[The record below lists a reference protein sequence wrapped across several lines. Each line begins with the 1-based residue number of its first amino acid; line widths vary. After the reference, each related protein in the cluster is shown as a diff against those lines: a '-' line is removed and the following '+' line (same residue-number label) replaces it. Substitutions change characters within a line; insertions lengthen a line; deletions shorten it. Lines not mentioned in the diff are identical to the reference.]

1 MKPIFAKPTF
11 WIGLLLRVALVALVI
26 PHASQVWYVPF
37 MEVTS
42 RHLSWDPWAVF
53 IQAGGAE
60 RAFPYGYA
68 MWIAFLPLTWAAN
81 LVHLPTAVAYG
92 CTLVLADIA
101 LLFTLRA
108 LFEVKDRLLLALY
121 WLSPVIIFAVYFL
134 GANDLVPVALLCSS
148 LLALRERRNRL
159 AGAICGAAVSAKLSM
174 LLALPLIAI
183 YLYRNKSMRR
193 HVAEFAL
200 GLAAALLLLEVPFF
214 LSSNAVAMLIHN
226 PELAKAR
233 EFALGIGNDRTLI
246 VLPVAYLLMLYSCWR
261 IRRISFDLLHVL
273 LGVAFFLVLLM
284 TPAAPGWFVWVMPL
298 LVYYQAMSA
307 RVSVA
312 LVSAFSIAYIFTAL
326 LTSPPPVI
334 MGATLEQ
341 TAHLG
346 MDLHAHPQAI
356 NIVNSVLIAF
366 GLILVWRIW
375 REAVRQNDYFRL
387 SRKPVVIGIAGD
399 SGAGKDTLVDS
410 IIGLLG
416 QHSVVRVSG
425 DDYHHW
431 DRHKPMW
438 QVMTHLNP
446 RANNLERFGADVL
459 SLANGRS
466 VQARHYDHASG
477 KMSKPHTVASNDFVI
492 ASGLHAL
499 YQPLLRERYDLTIF
513 LDIDEGLRRYFKIQR
528 DVHKRGH
535 SLEAVLASIEKRT
548 GDAERFV
555 HPQAAHAD
563 LVLSLQPIHPR
574 ILKDP
579 SDDRPLRFKLV
590 VSSRHG
596 LHEQSLERMLVG
608 ICGLHV
614 DTVLVGD
621 ESTVEMTIEGET
633 IADDV
638 AMAAQHLIP
647 RAAVLLDQPPRWE
660 DGIAG
665 LMQLMVLS
673 HLTQALQKR
682 LK

>member
-1 MKPIFAKPTF
+1 MKPIFAHPTF
-11 WIGLLLRVALVALVI
+11 WLGLLLRVALVALVI

-42 RHLSWDPWAVF
+42 RHLSWDPWTIF
-53 IQAGGAE
+53 IQAGGVE

-68 MWIAFLPLTWAAN
+68 MWVAFLPLTLVAN
-81 LVHLPTAVAYG
+81 LTHLPTAVAYG
-92 CTLVLADIA
+92 GTLVLADIA
-101 LLFTLRA
+101 LLLILGA
-108 LFEVKDRLLLALY
+108 LFNLKNRLLLSLY

-134 GANDLVPVALLCSS
+134 GANDLVPVALLCGA
-148 LLALRERRNRL
+148 LLTLRERRNGL
-159 AGAICGAAVSAKLSM
+159 AGVICGAAVSAKLSM

-193 HVAEFAL
+193 HCAEFAL
-200 GLAAALLLLEVPFF
+200 GLTAVLLLLEVPFL
-214 LSSNAVAMLIHN
+214 LSSNAVAMLVHN
-226 PELAKAR
+226 PELGKAWD
-233 EFALGIGNDRTLI
+233 FSLGIGNDRALI
-246 VLPVAYLLMLYSCWR
+246 VLPAAYLLMLYSCWR

-298 LVYYQAMSA
+298 LVYYQAMSG
-307 RVSVA
+307 RVSIA
-312 LVSAFSIAYIFTAL
+312 LVSAFSVAYILTAL
-326 LTSPPPVI
+326 LTSPPPIV

-341 TAHLG
+341 ARFVLN
-346 MDLHAHPQAI
+346 LHAYPQVV
-356 NIVNSVLIAF
+356 NVVNSVLIAF
-366 GLILVWRIW
+366 GLILIWRIW

-416 QHSVVRVSG
+416 AHSVVRVSG

-446 RANNLERFGADVL
+446 RANNLERFATDVM

-528 DVHKRGH
+528 DVHKRRH
-535 SLEAVLASIEKRT
+535 SLETVLASIEKRT
-548 GDAERFV
+548 CDAERFV
-555 HPQAAHAD
+555 HPQAVHAD

-579 SDDRPLRFKLV
+579 SDDKPLRFKLV

-596 LHEQSLERMLVG
+596 LHEQSLERTLVG

-621 ESTVEMTIEGET
+621 ESTVKMTIEGET
-633 IADDV
+633 VAEDV
-638 AMAAQHLIP
+638 AMAAQQLIP
-647 RAAVLLDQPPRWE
+647 RAAVLLDQPPCWE

>member
-1 MKPIFAKPTF
+1 MKPILGNPTF
-11 WIGLLLRVALVALVI
+11 WLGLILRVALVALVT
-26 PHASQVWYVPF
+26 PHATEIWYVPF

-42 RHLSWDPWAVF
+42 RQLSWDPWTLF
-53 IQAGGAE
+53 IQAGGVE

-68 MWIAFLPLTWAAN
+68 MWIAFLPLTLVAN
-81 LVHLPTAVAYG
+81 LTHLPTAAAYG
-92 CTLVLADIA
+92 GTLVLADIA
-101 LLFTLRA
+101 LLLTLKA
-108 LFEVKDRLLLALY
+108 LFDVKEKLLLSLY
-121 WLSPVIIFAVYFL
+121 WLSPVVIFAVYFL
-134 GANDLVPVALLCSS
+134 GANDLIPVALLCCA
-148 LLALRERRNRL
+148 LLALKTRKNGL
-159 AGAICGAAVSAKLSM
+159 AGMICGAAVSAKLSM
-174 LLALPLIAI
+174 LLALPVIGI

-193 HVAEFAL
+193 HCAAFAL
-200 GLAAALLLLEVPFF
+200 GLLVVLLLLEVPFL
-214 LSSNAVAMLIHN
+214 LSGNAVAMLVHN
-226 PELAKAR
+226 PELGKAW
-233 EFALGIGNDRTLI
+233 EFALGIGGDRALI
-246 VLPVAYLLMLYSCWR
+246 VLPAAYLLMLYSCWR
-261 IRRISFDLLHVL
+261 IKRVSFDLLHVL

-298 LVYYQAMSA
+298 LVYYQAMSG
-307 RVSVA
+307 RVSIV
-312 LVSAFSIAYIFTAL
+312 LVSAFSIAYILTAL
-326 LTSPPPVI
+326 LTSPLPLV
-334 MGATLEQ
+334 MGATLEK
-341 TAHLG
+341 THLALN
-346 MDLHAHPQAI
+346 LHAYPRVI
-356 NIVNSVLIAF
+356 NIVDSVLIAF
-366 GLILVWRIW
+366 GLVLVWRIW

-446 RANNLERFGADVL
+446 RANNLERFATDVL

-528 DVHKRGH
+528 DVHKRRH
-535 SLEAVLASIEKRT
+535 SLETVLASIEKRT

-579 SDDRPLRFKLV
+579 GDDRPLRFKLV

-596 LHEQSLERMLVG
+596 LHEQSLERTLVG

-621 ESTVEMTIEGET
+621 ESTVKMTIEGET
-633 IADDV
+633 NADDV
-638 AMAAQHLIP
+638 AMAAQRLIP

-665 LMQLMVLS
+665 LMQLMVLA

>member
-1 MKPIFAKPTF
+1 MKPILGNPTF
-11 WIGLLLRVALVALVI
+11 WLGLILRVALVALVT
-26 PHASQVWYVPF
+26 PHATEIWYAPF

-42 RHLSWDPWAVF
+42 RQLSWDPWTLF
-53 IQAGGAE
+53 IQAGGVE

-68 MWIAFLPLTWAAN
+68 MWIAFLPLTLVAN
-81 LVHLPTAVAYG
+81 LTHLPTAAAYG
-92 CTLVLADIA
+92 GTLVLADIA
-101 LLFTLRA
+101 LLFTLKA
-108 LFEVKDRLLLALY
+108 LFDVKEKLLLFLY
-121 WLSPVIIFAVYFL
+121 WLSPVVIFAVYFL
-134 GANDLVPVALLCSS
+134 GANDLIPVALLCCA
-148 LLALRERRNRL
+148 LLALKTRKNGL
-159 AGAICGAAVSAKLSM
+159 AGMICGAAVSAKLSM
-174 LLALPLIAI
+174 LLALPVIGI

-193 HVAEFAL
+193 HCAAFAL
-200 GLAAALLLLEVPFF
+200 GLLVVLLLLEVPFL
-214 LSSNAVAMLIHN
+214 LSGNAVAMLFHN
-226 PELAKAR
+226 PELGKAW
-233 EFALGIGNDRTLI
+233 EFALGIGGDRALI
-246 VLPVAYLLMLYSCWR
+246 VLPAAYLLMLYSCWR
-261 IRRISFDLLHVL
+261 IKRVSFDLLHVL

-298 LVYYQAMSA
+298 LVYYQAMSG
-307 RVSVA
+307 RVSIV
-312 LVSAFSIAYIFTAL
+312 LVSAFSIAYILTAL
-326 LTSPPPVI
+326 LTSPLPRV
-334 MGATLEQ
+334 MGATLEK
-341 TAHLG
+341 THLALN
-346 MDLHAHPQAI
+346 LHAYPRVI
-356 NIVNSVLIAF
+356 NIVDSVLIAF
-366 GLILVWRIW
+366 GLVLVWRIW

-446 RANNLERFGADVL
+446 RANNLERFAADVL

-528 DVHKRGH
+528 DVHKRRH
-535 SLEAVLASIEKRT
+535 SLETVLASIEKRT

-579 SDDRPLRFKLV
+579 GDDRPLRFKLV

-596 LHEQSLERMLVG
+596 LHEQSLERTLVG

-621 ESTVEMTIEGET
+621 ESTVKMTIEGET
-633 IADDV
+633 NADDV
-638 AMAAQHLIP
+638 AMAAQRLIP

-665 LMQLMVLS
+665 LMQLMVLA

>member
-1 MKPIFAKPTF
+1 MRPIFSNPTF
-11 WIGLLLRVALVALVI
+11 WLGLLLRVALVALVI

-42 RHLSWDPWAVF
+42 RHMSWDPWTVF
-53 IQAGGAE
+53 IQAGGVE

-68 MWIAFLPLTWAAN
+68 MWIAFLPLTFVAN
-81 LVHLPTAVAYG
+81 LTHLPTAVAYG
-92 CTLVLADIA
+92 STLVVADIA

-108 LFEVKDRLLLALY
+108 LFDVKDRVLLSLY
-121 WLSPVIIFAVYFL
+121 WLSPVIVFAVYFL
-134 GANDLVPVALLCSS
+134 GANDLVPVALLSGA
-148 LLALRERRNRL
+148 LLALRGRRNGL
-159 AGAICGAAVSAKLSM
+159 AGMICGAAVSAKLSM

-193 HVAEFAL
+193 HCAEFAL
-200 GLAAALLLLEVPFF
+200 GLAAVLLLLEVPFL
-214 LSSNAVAMLIHN
+214 LSNNAVAMLSHN
-226 PELAKAR
+226 PELGKAW
-233 EFALGIGNDRTLI
+233 EFALGIGNDRSLI
-246 VLPVAYLLMLYSCWR
+246 VLPAAYLLMLYSCWR
-261 IRRISFDLLHVL
+261 IRRVSFDLLHVL
-273 LGVAFFLVLLM
+273 LGVAFFLVLLT

-298 LVYYQAMSA
+298 LVYYQAMSG
-307 RVSVA
+307 RVSIV
-312 LVSAFSIAYIFTAL
+312 LVSAFSIAYILIAL
-326 LTSPPPVI
+326 LTSPSPIV
-334 MGATLEQ
+334 MGATPEPARLV
-341 TAHLG
+341 LN
-346 MDLHAHPQAI
+346 LHAYPRVV
-356 NIVNSVLIAF
+356 NVVNSVLIAF
-366 GLILVWRIW
+366 GLVLVWRIW

-446 RANNLERFGADVL
+446 RANNLERFATDVM

-528 DVHKRGH
+528 DVHKRRH
-535 SLEAVLASIEKRT
+535 SLETVLASIEKRT

-579 SDDRPLRFKLV
+579 GDDKPLRFKLV

-596 LHEQSLERMLVG
+596 LHEQSLERTLVG

-621 ESTVEMTIEGET
+621 ESTVKMTIEGET

-638 AMAAQHLIP
+638 AMAAQQLIP
-647 RAAVLLDQPPRWE
+647 HAAVLLDQSPCWE

-665 LMQLMVLS
+665 LMQLIVLS

>member
-1 MKPIFAKPTF
+1 MKPIFAHPTF
-11 WIGLLLRVALVALVI
+11 WLGLLLRVALVALVI

-42 RHLSWDPWAVF
+42 RHLSWDPWTVF
-53 IQAGGAE
+53 IQAGGVE

-68 MWIAFLPLTWAAN
+68 MWVAFLPLTLVAN
-81 LVHLPTAVAYG
+81 LTHLPTAVAYG
-92 CTLVLADIA
+92 GTLVLADIA
-101 LLFTLRA
+101 LLLILGA
-108 LFEVKDRLLLALY
+108 LFNLKNRLLLSLY

-134 GANDLVPVALLCSS
+134 GANDLVPVALLCGA
-148 LLALRERRNRL
+148 LLTLRERRNGL
-159 AGAICGAAVSAKLSM
+159 AGVICGAAVSAKLSM

-193 HVAEFAL
+193 HCAEFAL
-200 GLAAALLLLEVPFF
+200 GLTAVLLLLEVPFL
-214 LSSNAVAMLIHN
+214 LSSNAVAMLVHN
-226 PELAKAR
+226 PELGKAWD
-233 EFALGIGNDRTLI
+233 FSLGIGNDRALI
-246 VLPVAYLLMLYSCWR
+246 VLPAAYLLMLYSCWR

-273 LGVAFFLVLLM
+273 LGVGFFLVLLM

-298 LVYYQAMSA
+298 LVYYQAMSG
-307 RVSVA
+307 RVSIA
-312 LVSAFSIAYIFTAL
+312 LVSAFSVAYILTAL
-326 LTSPPPVI
+326 LTSPPPIV

-341 TAHLG
+341 ARFVLN
-346 MDLHAHPQAI
+346 LHAYPQVV
-356 NIVNSVLIAF
+356 NVVNSVLIAF
-366 GLILVWRIW
+366 GLILIWRIW

-416 QHSVVRVSG
+416 AHSVVRVSG

-446 RANNLERFGADVL
+446 RANNLERFATDVM

-528 DVHKRGH
+528 DVHKRRH
-535 SLEAVLASIEKRT
+535 SLETVLASIEKRT
-548 GDAERFV
+548 CDAERFV
-555 HPQAAHAD
+555 HPQAVHAD

-579 SDDRPLRFKLV
+579 SDDKPLRDGFIKTDRPAEGY
-590 VSSRHG
+590 SSR
-596 LHEQSLERMLVG
+596 SDSNRV
-608 ICGLHV
+608 
-614 DTVLVGD
+614 
-621 ESTVEMTIEGET
+621 
-633 IADDV
+633 
-638 AMAAQHLIP
+638 
-647 RAAVLLDQPPRWE
+647 
-660 DGIAG
+660 
-665 LMQLMVLS
+665 
-673 HLTQALQKR
+673 
-682 LK
+682 

>member
-1 MKPIFAKPTF
+1 MKPIFVNPTF
-11 WIGLLLRVALVALVI
+11 WLGLLLRVALVALVI

-42 RHLSWDPWAVF
+42 RHLSWDPWTVF
-53 IQAGGAE
+53 IQAGGVE

-68 MWIAFLPLTWAAN
+68 MWIAFLPLTFVAN
-81 LVHLPTAVAYG
+81 LTHLPTAVAYG
-92 CTLVLADIA
+92 STLVLADIA
-101 LLFTLRA
+101 LLFTLRT
-108 LFEVKDRLLLALY
+108 LFNVKDRLLLALY

-134 GANDLVPVALLCSS
+134 GANDLVPVALLFAA
-148 LLALRERRNRL
+148 LLALRARRSVL

-193 HVAEFAL
+193 HCVEFAL
-200 GLAAALLLLEVPFF
+200 GLVVVLLLLEAPFL

-226 PELAKAR
+226 PELGKAW
-233 EFALGIGNDRTLI
+233 EFALGIGNDRALI
-246 VLPVAYLLMLYSCWR
+246 VLPAAYLLMLYSCWR

-298 LVYYQAMSA
+298 LVYYQAMSG
-307 RVSVA
+307 RVSIA
-312 LVSAFSIAYIFTAL
+312 LVSAFSIAYILTAL
-326 LTSPPPVI
+326 LTSQPPVVT
-334 MGATLEQ
+334 GTTLEQ
-341 TAHLG
+341 ARFG
-346 MDLHAHPQAI
+346 MNLHAYPRAV
-356 NIVNSVLIAF
+356 NFVNSILIAF
-366 GLILVWRIW
+366 GLVLIWRIW

-446 RANNLERFGADVL
+446 RANNLERFATDVL

-477 KMSKPHTVASNDFVI
+477 KMSKPHTVASNDFVV

-528 DVHKRGH
+528 DVHKRRH
-535 SLEAVLASIEKRT
+535 SLETVLASIEKRT

-596 LHEQSLERMLVG
+596 LHEQSLERTLVG

-621 ESTVEMTIEGET
+621 ESTVKMTIEGET

-638 AMAAQHLIP
+638 AMAAQQLIP
-647 RAAVLLDQPPRWE
+647 RAAALLDQPPRWE